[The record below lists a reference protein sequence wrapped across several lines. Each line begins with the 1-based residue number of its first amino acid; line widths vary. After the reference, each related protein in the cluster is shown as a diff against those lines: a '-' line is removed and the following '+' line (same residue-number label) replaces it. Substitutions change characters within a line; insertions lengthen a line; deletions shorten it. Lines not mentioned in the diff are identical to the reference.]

1 MTLKYPLDLEE
12 PVVDYMVFTAHE
24 YRTNKKYQG
33 QQAGN
38 EGGGEGPQKGEPI
51 VLYMPNST
59 PAAGNAQGW
68 DENRNEGP
76 LGMMA
81 RNLAMGASGGIMNA
95 NLNEDGYTQGK
106 KLINGIVAQFNANKN
121 KVGPAVKQVLVGAV
135 GQMAGT
141 NASGLLAMQRGQVY
155 NPNVE
160 LLYQSPA
167 LRTFSF
173 DFVFIPKNRMEA
185 DAMNRIILEF
195 KKWSSPADNQN
206 GLFEVPCIWKIQYMT
221 GGQKN
226 KNMNQF
232 KKCALTGISV
242 QANAGTNMHQAF
254 DEGMPITTSMS
265 LNFQEVDI
273 IVRGDHEKALNQ
285 GY

>member
-1 MTLKYPLDLEE
+1 MTLKYPLDLEDG
-12 PVVDYMVFTAHE
+12 VVDYMVFSAHP

-38 EGGGEGPQKGEPI
+38 EGGGDPPAKGESI
-51 VLYMPNST
+51 ILYMPNST

-76 LGMMA
+76 FGIIRRNLGM
-81 RNLAMGASGGIMNA
+81 GITGGIMDA
-95 NLNEDGYTQGK
+95 NLSESGLEQSK
-106 KLINGIVAQFNANKN
+106 RLINGIVAQFNANKN
-121 KVGPAVKQVLVGAV
+121 KLGPAVKQVVLGGIA
-135 GQMAGT
+135 GLAGT

-173 DFVFIPKNRMEA
+173 DFVFIPKNKMEA
-185 DAMNRIILEF
+185 DAMNKIILEF

-254 DEGMPITTSMS
+254 AEGMPITTSMS